1 MFLVQDSST
10 TREARIQQ
18 LSVEDPTL
26 SALLAVIHVEWT
38 FRRAI
43 IALGTSPNVE
53 IRKQLQR
60 CHGLDMYKDLWRD
73 EVFPK
78 TKKRLPEVVKVK
90 NWQNLH
96 RSFGLRHRLVHG
108 ASSCGQEYA
117 QVRTS
122 WALAAAADVR
132 EFCSVHDVDLDS
144 RLPVRRKR
152 SIAEA

>member
-10 TREARIQQ
+10 AREARIQQ

-43 IALGTSPNVE
+43 IALGTSPNVD
-53 IRKQLQR
+53 IRKQLQH
-60 CHGLDMYKDLWRD
+60 CHGLKKYKNLWGD
-73 EVFPK
+73 EVSPK
-78 TKKRLPEVVKVK
+78 TEKKLPEVVKD
-90 NWQNLH
+90 WQSLH
-96 RSFGLRHRLVHG
+96 RSFSLRHRLVHG
-108 ASSCGQEYA
+108 VSGCGHEYA
-117 QVRTS
+117 QERTN

-144 RLPVRRKR
+144 RLPVRRKK
-152 SIAEA
+152 SIAQS

>member
-10 TREARIQQ
+10 AREARIQQ

-38 FRRAI
+38 VRRAI

-53 IRKQLQR
+53 IRKKLEKG
-60 CHGLDMYKDLWRD
+60 HGLDNYKEHWKI
-73 EVFPK
+73 EVSPN
-78 TKKRLPEVVKVK
+78 TQKRLPEVVK
-90 NWQNLH
+90 NWEGLR
-96 RSFGLRHRLVHG
+96 RSFRLRHRLVHG
-108 ASSCGQEYA
+108 ASSCGHEYA
-117 QVRTS
+117 QVRAS

-132 EFCSVHDVDLDS
+132 EFCRVHDVDLDA

-152 SIAEA
+152 SISEA

>member
-1 MFLVQDSST
+1 MFLVQDSSAA
-10 TREARIQQ
+10 REARIQQ

-38 FRRAI
+38 VRRAI
-43 IALGTSPNVE
+43 IALGTSPNVD
-53 IRKQLQR
+53 IRDQLKN
-60 CHGLDMYKDLWRD
+60 CHGLEKYKKLWRN

-78 TKKRLPEVVKVK
+78 TQQGLPDVVRD
-90 NWQNLH
+90 WESLD
-96 RSFGLRHRLVHG
+96 RSFRLRHRLVHG
-108 ASSCGQEYA
+108 VSGCSHEYA

-122 WALAAAADVR
+122 WALAAAANVR

-152 SIAEA
+152 SIAKP